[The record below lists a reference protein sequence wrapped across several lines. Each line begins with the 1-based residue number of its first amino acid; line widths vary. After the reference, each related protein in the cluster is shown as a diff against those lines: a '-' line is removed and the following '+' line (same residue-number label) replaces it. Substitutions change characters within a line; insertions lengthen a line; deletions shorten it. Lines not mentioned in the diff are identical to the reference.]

1 MTRRLRKRSPI
12 REHQDDGVLG
22 YFFHVDEQGRP
33 KRPRKD
39 LVQRDELWA
48 ALDWY
53 HRRVAVE
60 NRWYRRLWRAL
71 KQSQVVRF
79 DPFRFVELVRRRK
92 EVGEGVPV
100 QDRAP

>member
-1 MTRRLRKRSPI
+1 MTRSTRKRPPFA
-12 REHQDDGVLG
+12 DTVLG
-22 YFFHVDEQGRP
+22 YFFHLDSEGRP
-33 KRPRKD
+33 VKGRKD
-39 LVQRDELWA
+39 MVTREELWG

-53 HRRVAVE
+53 HRRVTE
-60 NRWYRRLWRAL
+60 GNRWHRRLWRAL